1 MPHTFTKQERL
12 CSFNEIN
19 SLVKDGTALFC
30 YPFRAVYQTKEGS
43 ASNSVNKILV
53 SVPKKNFKRAVH
65 RNLLKRRIR
74 ESYRLNK
81 ELLVTAENQCVNV
94 MFVYVG
100 KDILE
105 FRYIETKLKDV
116 LGKISKAVEA
126 GR

>member
-1 MPHTFTKQERL
+1 M
-12 CSFNEIN
+12 
-19 SLVKDGTALFC
+19 
-30 YPFRAVYQTKEGS
+30 
-43 ASNSVNKILV
+43 
-53 SVPKKNFKRAVH
+53 H

-74 ESYRLNK
+74 ESYRINK

-105 FRYIETKLKDV
+105 YRYIETKLKDV
-116 LGKISKAVEA
+116 LGKISKAIEA

>member
-1 MPHTFTKQERL
+1 MSHTFTKSERL

-19 SLVKDGTALFC
+19 SLVKDGAALFL

-43 ASNSVNKILV
+43 TNQILV
-53 SVPKKNFKRAVH
+53 SVPKRNFKRAVQ

-74 ESYRLNK
+74 ESYRNNK

-100 KDILE
+100 KEILE
-105 FRYIETKLKDV
+105 YRYIETKLKDV

>member
-30 YPFRAVYQTKEGS
+30 YPFRTVYQTREGS
-43 ASNSVNKILV
+43 ENKILV

>member
-1 MPHTFTKQERL
+1 MSHTFTKSERL

-19 SLVKDGTALFC
+19 SLVKDGTALFL
-30 YPFRAVYQTKEGS
+30 YPFRAVYQAKEGS
-43 ASNSVNKILV
+43 TNCILV

-74 ESYRLNK
+74 ESYRINK

-100 KDILE
+100 KDVLE
-105 FRYIETKLKDV
+105 YRYIETKLKDV
-116 LGKISKAVEA
+116 LGKISKAIEA

>member
-1 MPHTFTKQERL
+1 MAFTFTKNERL

-19 SLVKDGTALFC
+19 SLVKDGTALFL
-30 YPFRAVYQTKEGS
+30 YPFRAVYQAKEGS
-43 ASNSVNKILV
+43 TNCILV

-74 ESYRLNK
+74 ESYRINK

-105 FRYIETKLKDV
+105 YRYIETKLKDV
-116 LGKISKAVEA
+116 LGKISKAIEA

>member
-1 MPHTFTKQERL
+1 MSHTFAKQERL
-12 CSFNEIN
+12 CSFVEIN

-30 YPFRAVYQTKEGS
+30 YPFRAVYQIKEG
-43 ASNSVNKILV
+43 SVNKILV

-81 ELLVTAENQCVNV
+81 ELLAVPQNQSVNV

-116 LGKISKAVEA
+116 LGKISKDIEA

>member
-1 MPHTFTKQERL
+1 MSHTFTKSERL

-43 ASNSVNKILV
+43 VNKILV

-74 ESYRLNK
+74 ESFRLNK

-116 LGKISKAVEA
+116 LGKISKSVEA